1 MADLTG
7 EVLNKNLD
15 ENFEF
20 DINKVELLDRIKKQL
35 LILKSII
42 DSNKAA
48 GLKLADYYKVYCDYE
63 ALSVLCLYLTDDLE
77 NNQEKKR

>member
-20 DINKVELLDRIKKQL
+20 DVNKLELLERIKKQL
-35 LILKSII
+35 LI
-42 DSNKAA
+42 
-48 GLKLADYYKVYCDYE
+48 
-63 ALSVLCLYLTDDLE
+63 
-77 NNQEKKR
+77 

>member
-1 MADLTG
+1 MVDLTG

-48 GLKLADYYKVYCDYE
+48 GLKLSDYYKVYCDYE

-77 NNQEKKR
+77 NKTEKKK